1 VADGRSI
8 RLRLRNR
15 SDHNDALMPLRLCL
29 VLLWAIAGIALAAGE
44 AAPQNEAP
52 NGALLVARPDLVD
65 PNFRQTVVLVTQR
78 PDGSTVGVILN
89 RPTELA
95 LAPLL
100 PGLSV
105 DKYRDALY
113 FGGPVLRRN
122 VVAVFESEAPPA
134 TSAFHVL
141 RGVYMS
147 MRDDVVAQLL
157 KAGTARYRLYVGF
170 SGWAPGQLESEVE
183 REGWYFLPADP
194 QVVFRADTRGL
205 WQELVGRALGRQAA
219 AQPNAGAPRPLAADM
234 KSPAEAGR

>member
-1 VADGRSI
+1 MAEGRSI

-15 SDHNDALMPLRLCL
+15 SDHNDALMRLRLCL
-29 VLLWAIAGIALAAGE
+29 VLLWAIAGIALADE

-52 NGALLVARPDLVD
+52 NGALLVARPGLVD

-89 RPTELA
+89 RPTELE

-100 PGLSV
+100 PGQSV
-105 DKYRDALY
+105 ETYRDALY

-122 VVAVFESEAPPA
+122 VVAVFESEAPPTA
-134 TSAFHVL
+134 SAFHVL
-141 RGVYMS
+141 HRVYMS

-157 KAGTARYRLYVGF
+157 NAGTARYRLYVGF

-205 WQELVGRALGRQAA
+205 WQELVGRAVGRQAQA
-219 AQPNAGAPRPLAADM
+219 EPQL